1 MPAHRIVDHRRGR
14 RARDLLLGAAVVVLR
29 VVAAVVAPG
38 VRGGRG
44 GCGVGVQALERETAL
59 DLLLHE
65 LGAVL
70 ESLITVLFKDG
81 SVMLMRNLTA
91 VEDHADEVL
100 ELAPGV
106 AGVVDVGG
114 RL

>member
-1 MPAHRIVDHRRGR
+1 M
-14 RARDLLLGAAVVVLR
+14 
-29 VVAAVVAPG
+29 
-38 VRGGRG
+38 
-44 GCGVGVQALERETAL
+44 GVQALEREAAL

-70 ESLITVLFKDG
+70 ESLITVLFEDG
-81 SVMLMRNLTA
+81 SVVLVGHLAA
-91 VEDHADEVL
+91 VEDHADEVP

-106 AGVVDVGG
+106 AGVVDMGG